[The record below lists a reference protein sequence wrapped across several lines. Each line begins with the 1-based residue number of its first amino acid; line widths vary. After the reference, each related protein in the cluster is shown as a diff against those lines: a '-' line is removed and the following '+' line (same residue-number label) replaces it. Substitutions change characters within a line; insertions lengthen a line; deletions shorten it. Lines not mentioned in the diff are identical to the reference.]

1 MYLRKQLFTPGPQA
15 LECCM
20 LGFLFLLA
28 LVLRVSLYNVETGD
42 YTAFLSP
49 WYDFLQ
55 AHGGFAALKYNFS
68 NYNPPYL
75 YLLALAS
82 YTPIP
87 KIVAIK
93 TISIVF
99 DAVLAI
105 FTYLI
110 LRLRYGR
117 SYVPFLGAV
126 VILFAPTI
134 FINSAAWGQSDAT
147 YTAFCLGSL
156 YFLLRERPAWSCIF
170 FGIAISFKL
179 QAIFFLPVLFL
190 LLLTRKLSLKFLVLI
205 PVTYL
210 VLLAP
215 AFFAGRD
222 AWSLLTIYVGQINSA
237 GIGGGP
243 GIGGGGP
250 GIGGGGP
257 GIGGGGRF
265 PFLPSSLTLNAPTF
279 YQWLPTA
286 APEDWKWAGILL
298 AAMIVVLI
306 SFLLVAS
313 RKQITPTLML
323 KFTLVFA
330 LAIPFLLPEMH
341 ERYFYLA
348 DAVSIIYAFYFPRYF
363 YVPVLEQLCSLLSYA
378 PFLFRT
384 QIVNLA
390 YVAFVVLFLTVIT
403 LADLVQTLYP
413 DIRRR
418 AAMPAAFSDGTP
430 PKAVD
435 DGISLEVPDERKS
448 AGLSVSSD

>member
-1 MYLRKQLFTPGPQA
+1 MQLKKNLFTLSPQA
-15 LECCM
+15 LECCIR
-20 LGFLFLLA
+20 GFLFLLS
-28 LVLRVSLYNVETGD
+28 LMLRVSLYNVETGD

-99 DAVLAI
+99 DAVLAL

-110 LRLRYGR
+110 LRLRYR
-117 SYVPFLGAV
+117 HSYTPTLGAV
-126 VILFAPTI
+126 VILFVPTI

-156 YFLLRERPAWSCIF
+156 YFLLRERPARACIF

-190 LLLTRKLSLKFLVLI
+190 LLLRRKLPLKFLVLI

-222 AWSLLTIYVGQINSA
+222 AWSLLTIYMGQINNA
-237 GIGGGP
+237 G
-243 GIGGGGP
+243 GGGGP

-257 GIGGGGRF
+257 GIGGGRF
-265 PFLPSSLTLNAPTF
+265 PFLTSSLTLNAPTF

-298 AAMIVVLI
+298 ASMVVVLV

-313 RKQITPTLML
+313 RKQITPILML

-363 YVPVLEQLCSLLSYA
+363 YVAVLVQLCSLLSYA
-378 PFLFRT
+378 PFLF
-384 QIVNLA
+384 
-390 YVAFVVLFLTVIT
+390 
-403 LADLVQTLYP
+403 
-413 DIRRR
+413 
-418 AAMPAAFSDGTP
+418 
-430 PKAVD
+430 
-435 DGISLEVPDERKS
+435 
-448 AGLSVSSD
+448 